1 MLSYLAFSPH
11 SGKIPIEHFMVF
23 VSSKTKVPYTPFC
36 ASRIFPPC
44 PRGRELNF
52 VECPYVTS
60 HQALL
65 LSTLIFITRPICFRA
80 QPYPFNK
87 VCNHSWNGNYLQSR
101 SYLLGVWSPV
111 RATCLHFEAIAT
123 RGRPSAS
130 GQWFSVDVKLSF

>member
-1 MLSYLAFSPH
+1 MLSYLAFSPNT
-11 SGKIPIEHFMVF
+11 GKIPIEHFMVF
-23 VSSKTKVPYTPFC
+23 VSSKTKVPYTQFC

-44 PRGRELNF
+44 PRGREVNF

-65 LSTLIFITRPICFRA
+65 LSTLIFITRPICFKA
-80 QPYPFNK
+80 QPHPFNE

-111 RATCLHFEAIAT
+111 RAVSAFRGNGNQGNAKCLRT
-123 RGRPSAS
+123 VV
-130 GQWFSVDVKLSF
+130 QC